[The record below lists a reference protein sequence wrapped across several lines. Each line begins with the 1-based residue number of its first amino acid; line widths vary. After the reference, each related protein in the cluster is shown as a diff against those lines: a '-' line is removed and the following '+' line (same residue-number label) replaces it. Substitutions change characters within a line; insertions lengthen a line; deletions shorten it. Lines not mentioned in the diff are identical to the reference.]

1 MLPQEIIR
9 LKRDKQT
16 LSSRQISGFIK
27 AIIKQ
32 EVDDAQIA
40 AFTMAIFLNGLNSQ
54 ETIDLTL
61 AMRDS
66 G

>member
-1 MLPQEIIR
+1 
-9 LKRDKQT
+9 
-16 LSSRQISGFIK
+16 ISGFIK

-66 G
+66 GEVIDWAGFDKPVVDKHSSG